1 MTCSTQVLELF
12 WVLELLFF
20 EDFGTNRSKEA
31 FLDAFSHLYKRV
43 CPSVRPS
50 EILRD
55 RINKN
60 SGTLEKRPLWNDLF
74 QNPQKK
80 AIPEPKKVPEL
91 VCCRSFRKW
100 PIWSVPEWGCCWW
113 FWNSQKQSVPESQ
126 KNNVLGMFLVLKTA
140 FFCHSGILKKQRFQ
154 NP

>member
-1 MTCSTQVLELF
+1 MKSGE
-12 WVLELLFF
+12 
-20 EDFGTNRSKEA
+20 SK
-31 FLDAFSHLYKRV
+31 F
-43 CPSVRPS
+43 PPI

-100 PIWSVPEWGCCWW
+100 PI
-113 FWNSQKQSVPESQ
+113 
-126 KNNVLGMFLVLKTA
+126 
-140 FFCHSGILKKQRFQ
+140 
-154 NP
+154 